1 MQQSDLPSSNH
12 TTSTTDAPIWKLHPQ
27 LLADS
32 IPITEFPIC
41 AVRLLDDARFPWI
54 LLIPRIAGLTQWLD
68 MPQDIAH
75 QVLDEVHEAQHVLQ
89 QIFTP
94 VRINFAAIGNRVDQ
108 LHIHCVARFGNDAAW
123 PDVVWGHGIR
133 QTYNPLERLSRANAI
148 ATGLKTHSRR
158 HSSN

>member
-1 MQQSDLPSSNH
+1 MMQQTDQPLAS
-12 TTSTTDAPIWKLHPQ
+12 STTNEVTWKLHPQ

-32 IPITEFPIC
+32 IPVTELPIC

-68 MPQDIAH
+68 IPQDIAH
-75 QVLDEVHEAQHVLQ
+75 QVLDEVNEAQQILQ

-94 VRINFAAIGNRVDQ
+94 IRINVAAIGNRVDQ
-108 LHIHCVARFGNDAAW
+108 LHIHCVARFSNDAAW
-123 PDVVWGHGIR
+123 PDVVWGHGTR
-133 QTYNPLERLSRANAI
+133 QPYNPLDRLTRANAI
-148 ATGLKTHSRR
+148 AAGLATHSRR